1 MNRLLL
7 LLVLGACGSSSITS
21 SNDAPIGS
29 DIDAR
34 PPGSCTR
41 ASDCAP
47 GNICNPANGMCVT
60 SLPCT
65 THAECGGE
73 AHCTPGGTCAPSM
86 THDPCDNDQNCIGQ
100 EACNPDT
107 HICGCGGQPL
117 STAIVIPNML
127 IAIDRSDSMRQ
138 AAGSG
143 GSKWNVA
150 KAAVGT
156 IVDMFGDRIRFGL
169 DLWPGTDQ
177 YCTTGGDCS
186 GGAVFVDVGP
196 NTAGPIKDFLLP
208 ITDANEHLC
217 NFGTPIGTALT
228 FIGGYSG
235 LKDTSHNNYVL
246 FMTDGIQN
254 CTADN
259 ALDAVD
265 NLLASTPPVPTFV
278 VGFGTGV
285 NAMDLNALAQHG
297 GRPRAGDPKYYTAND
312 PTTLV
317 TAFQEI
323 VGAVLSCT
331 FTLSA
336 QPNDPNRLF
345 VYFDENPIPRDAS
358 HTNGWDYDAASM
370 TLSFYGAICEQVKAG
385 TSGALAV
392 SYGCPVIP

>member
-21 SNDAPIGS
+21 NNDAPIGT
-29 DIDAR
+29 DIDAK
-34 PPGSCTR
+34 PAGPCTR
-41 ASDCAP
+41 ASDCEA
-47 GNICNPANGMCVT
+47 GNICNPANGMCVP

-73 AHCTPGGTCAPSM
+73 AYCTPGGMCAPSVPYG
-86 THDPCDNDQNCIGQ
+86 PCDNDENCTGQ
-100 EACNPDT
+100 QACNLDT
-107 HICGCGGQPL
+107 HLCGCGGQPL
-117 STAIVIPNML
+117 STEIVIPNML

-177 YCTTGGDCS
+177 LCTTGGDCS

-208 ITDANEHLC
+208 ITDAPEHLC

-254 CTADN
+254 CTGDN
-259 ALDAVD
+259 ALVAAD
-265 NLLASTPPVPTFV
+265 NLLMSTPPVPTFV
-278 VGFGTGV
+278 VGFGGGV
-285 NAMDLNALAQHG
+285 DAMDLNALADAG
-297 GRPRAGDPKYYTAND
+297 GRPRAGATKYYTAND
-312 PTTLV
+312 PTTLL

-323 VGAVLSCT
+323 VGAVLSCS
-331 FTLSA
+331 FTLSS
-336 QPNDPNRLF
+336 QPNDPGRLF
-345 VYFDENPIPRDAS
+345 VYFGDTQIPRELS
-358 HTNGWDYDAASM
+358 HNNGWDYDATSM
-370 TLSFYGAICEQVKAG
+370 QLTFYGATCEQVKAG

-392 SYGCPVIP
+392 SYGCPVVP